1 MISQDWY
8 RESCL
13 SRSLA
18 PAPPRGRNP
27 GQIWVA
33 VLNINTWEHR
43 RNPCICTFCLP
54 SECVVQKKYKS
65 FIYILSSMMLGSE
78 SSFRVLNSAEKADGV
93 SGQKCWDNLKLGQ
106 GGLRTPSPLL
116 WLDDSQH
123 SKPAPKHRSPGR
135 RVERILS
142 NWVILN

>member
-1 MISQDWY
+1 M
-8 RESCL
+8 

-18 PAPPRGRNP
+18 PAPPRGQNP

-43 RNPCICTFCLP
+43 RNPCICTFCLL

-65 FIYILSSMMLGSE
+65 FIYILSSMMLGSD

-93 SGQKCWDNLKLGQ
+93 SGQKCWDNLNLGQ
-106 GGLRTPSPLL
+106 GGLRATIPFLYGWTIHNIPSLL
-116 WLDDSQH
+116 PNTDHLE
-123 SKPAPKHRSPGR
+123 
-135 RVERILS
+135 ERYRKFSVIELSWTNILKMGPFS
-142 NWVILN
+142 